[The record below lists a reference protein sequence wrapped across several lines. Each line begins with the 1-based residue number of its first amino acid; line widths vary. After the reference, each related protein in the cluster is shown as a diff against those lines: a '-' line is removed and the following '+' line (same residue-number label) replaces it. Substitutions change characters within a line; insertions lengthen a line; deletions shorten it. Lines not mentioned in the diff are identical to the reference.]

1 MWGGPRVAVAGGFS
15 RGAPRDGGLPGAGP
29 PPVLPNCASMY
40 SEDALFVGE
49 AGMLPEFTSKYIA
62 SPRALSSIRPRATAA
77 DPAGKPMTNATVPA
91 VARQER
97 ARAQRRDLMTPATRG
112 RNS

>member
-1 MWGGPRVAVAGGFS
+1 MAVPGRFCTVEPKNGVLAVAV
-15 RGAPRDGGLPGAGP
+15 P
-29 PPVLPNCASMY
+29 PPVLLNCVSMY

-49 AGMLPEFTSKYIA
+49 AGMLPELTSKYIA
-62 SPRALSSIRPRATAA
+62 SPRALTSIRPRAAA
-77 DPAGKPMTNATVPA
+77 EDPAGNPTTNAPVPA
-91 VARQER
+91 VAREVR